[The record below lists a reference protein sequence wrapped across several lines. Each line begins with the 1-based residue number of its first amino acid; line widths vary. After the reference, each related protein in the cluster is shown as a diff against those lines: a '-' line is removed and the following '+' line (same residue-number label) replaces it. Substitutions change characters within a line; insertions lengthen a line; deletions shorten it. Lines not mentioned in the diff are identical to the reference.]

1 MKPEEPH
8 IKRIHTIELGHSMQR
23 TEQPSLMA
31 TRETTTSIEPERSI
45 SELPK
50 VANETKVAALV
61 PKFPSTPAKTA
72 FVELTDPTKS
82 EATFNVASSTIST
95 NTSPEGPAFI
105 DPQIS
110 DSVLRLM
117 SLKPIF
123 NTVRDVFFLCL
134 CFLQQALGSFSETWS
149 QILGLET
156 ELPEGM
162 SRVRWKCVSTS
173 YLQ

>member
-1 MKPEEPH
+1 
-8 IKRIHTIELGHSMQR
+8 MQR

-117 SLKPIF
+117 SLKPIQHG
-123 NTVRDVFFLCL
+123 RDVFFLCL